1 MGGLVDGL
9 AGESAVLT
17 SGAVIASFESR
28 DKGCKGGTASCA
40 VEGNERL
47 AVCHCGSGGSM
58 LLTGFRILANCKG
71 LGSRVV
77 KTHVRETVI

>member
-47 AVCHCGSGGSM
+47 AVCHCGCWWFNAAHRISDSGELQGP
-58 LLTGFRILANCKG
+58 G
-71 LGSRVV
+71 
-77 KTHVRETVI
+77 E